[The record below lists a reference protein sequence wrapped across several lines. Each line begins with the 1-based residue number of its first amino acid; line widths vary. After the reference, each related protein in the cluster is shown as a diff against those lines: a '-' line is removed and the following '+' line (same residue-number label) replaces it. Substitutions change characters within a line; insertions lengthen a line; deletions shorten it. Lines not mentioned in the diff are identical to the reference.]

1 LHDALAVRMG
11 GRAAELVVLG
21 EASTGAA
28 NDLVT
33 ATQLAVRM
41 VRDFG
46 LSPALG
52 PVGYGSGGPMYLGG
66 QEIQQRWW
74 AEATQRI
81 IDAEVTRLLRAA
93 EERAVELLRAHR
105 DALDLLTELLIE
117 RETLDGSI
125 VHELAVPEEPVSRPT
140 AALPAVLQ

>member
-1 LHDALAVRMG
+1 
-11 GRAAELVVLG
+11 
-21 EASTGAA
+21 
-28 NDLVT
+28 
-33 ATQLAVRM
+33 
-41 VRDFG
+41 
-46 LSPALG
+46 
-52 PVGYGSGGPMYLGG
+52 MYLGG

-93 EERAVELLRAHR
+93 EERAIELLRAHR

-125 VHELAVPEEPVSRPT
+125 VHELAVPGEPAHRPT
-140 AALPAVLQ
+140 PARPAVRQ